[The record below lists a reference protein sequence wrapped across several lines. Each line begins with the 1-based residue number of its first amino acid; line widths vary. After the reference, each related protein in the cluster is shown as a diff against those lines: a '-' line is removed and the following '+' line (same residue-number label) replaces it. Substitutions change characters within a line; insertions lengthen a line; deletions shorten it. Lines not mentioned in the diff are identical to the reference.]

1 MCIPFV
7 HNTLIFIRCWT
18 IRVRRNIWTNIT
30 LFVLN
35 TIWVRGFWI
44 TRHPLSGI
52 HFLANYMDESSHY
65 WWKASCSLEALES
78 LDEALNF
85 RVHIIYM
92 LQKLIKTISVTKL
105 KKQKK
110 ISSETKHS
118 LFSISPF
125 PRCAYLRV
133 RLSTGALING
143 NKMLVNILCALQ
155 RVRL

>member
-1 MCIPFV
+1 MYI
-7 HNTLIFIRCWT
+7 L
-18 IRVRRNIWTNIT
+18 
-30 LFVLN
+30 L
-35 TIWVRGFWI
+35 
-44 TRHPLSGI
+44 
-52 HFLANYMDESSHY
+52 
-65 WWKASCSLEALES
+65 
-78 LDEALNF
+78 
-85 RVHIIYM
+85 YM

-118 LFSISPF
+118 LFLISPF

-155 RVRL
+155 RMRLSPGALDYGILR